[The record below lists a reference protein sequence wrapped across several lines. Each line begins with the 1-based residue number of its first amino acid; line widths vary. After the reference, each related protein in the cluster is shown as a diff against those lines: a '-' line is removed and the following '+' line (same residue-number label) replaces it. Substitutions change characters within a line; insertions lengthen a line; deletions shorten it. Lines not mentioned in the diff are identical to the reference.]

1 MEQVQALEQISNV
14 HIAYTPIHTETEGR
28 MPLTLQHGGPTECPL
43 LQGRGHNHLCY
54 NCHEQGH
61 ITKKCPLKKA
71 PKKYC
76 CHCNSCLHFPNKCIF
91 KCFTSANPGG
101 STRLY
106 SSTHRWYSD
115 P

>member
-28 MPLTLQHGGPTECPL
+28 MPLTLQHGGPVKCPL
-43 LQGRGHNHLCY
+43 LQGRGCNHLCY

-61 ITKKCPLKKA
+61 IAKKCPLKKA

-76 CHCNSCLHFPNKCIF
+76 RHCNSHLHFPNKCIF
-91 KCFTSANPGG
+91 KQLNILGKTTISENMGCINQAE
-101 STRLY
+101 
-106 SSTHRWYSD
+106 H
-115 P
+115 